1 MAWSE
6 PERLFEWL
14 RKRRMGRGLCLV
26 AVIAMRRQ
34 IVIYKS
40 RMFKIWYNRG

>member
-6 PERLFEWL
+6 PERLFKWL
-14 RKRRMGRGLCLV
+14 RKPRMGMGLCLV

-34 IVIYKS
+34 TEIYKS
-40 RMFKIWYNRG
+40 RMLKI

>member
-6 PERLFEWL
+6 SERLFNWL
-14 RKRRMGRGLCLV
+14 RKPRMGRGLCLV

-34 IVIYKS
+34 TEIYKS
-40 RMFKIWYNRG
+40 RMLKI